1 MYDMAYKG
9 KYNPQNPQKYN
20 GDPTR
25 IIYRSLWER
34 KFMVFCDTQDSVV
47 SWSSEEV
54 VVPYVSPIDNKP
66 HRYFVDFLVT
76 VRNKNG
82 LKETLLIEVKPKKQC
97 KPPEKKKRITK
108 SYLCDLKN
116 WGINSSKWK
125 AAKEF
130 AENRGWKFKILTE
143 DTLLR

>member
-34 KFMVFCDTQDSVV
+34 KFMVFCDSQDSVV

>member
-1 MYDMAYKG
+1 MSYKG
-9 KYNPQNPQKYN
+9 KYKPQNPQKYN

-34 KFMVFCDTQDSVV
+34 KFMKFCDEKKSVLQ
-47 SWSSEEV
+47 WGSEEV
-54 VVPYVSPIDNKP
+54 VVPYRSPIDNMM
-66 HRYFVDFLVT
+66 HRYYVDFIVT
-76 VRNKNG
+76 LINKKG
-82 LKETLLIEVKPKKQC
+82 IKETCLIEVKPKKQC